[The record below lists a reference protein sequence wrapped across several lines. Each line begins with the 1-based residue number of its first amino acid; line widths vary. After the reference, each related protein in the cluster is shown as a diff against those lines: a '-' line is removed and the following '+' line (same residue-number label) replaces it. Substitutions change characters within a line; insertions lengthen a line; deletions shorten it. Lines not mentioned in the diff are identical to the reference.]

1 MQSRAPAETGSSRD
15 LQTLPVGIYPA
26 ALAQRRLWFLD
37 QLQGPTCA
45 YNVHV
50 GLWLYGPL
58 DLNALQASLQA
69 IVDRHE
75 SLRTCFTL
83 ARNQLIQLVVAST
96 PVALPLAD
104 FSAAPD
110 PYPQVYDLAK
120 QEVALPFDLSRGPL
134 WRARVMR
141 IAAEEHVFLC
151 TMHHTITDAWSMQ
164 VFVKELSA
172 LYGGFMS
179 GAAPE
184 LPELPVQYGDYSE
197 WQSQALETE
206 LIQKQLSYW
215 ADKLK
220 DAAPVLDLPQAAPRP
235 EEQTL
240 VGTTRTFPIPRELM
254 TSVSALATS
263 QQSTVFM
270 LLLAAFKVLL
280 YRYSGQADVLVG
292 VPVAGRSQV
301 EIEELIGFF
310 VDTLVL
316 RDDLSG
322 NPRFRE
328 LMARVRET
336 TLGAFANGDVPFD
349 KIVEM
354 IQPQRD
360 LRYNPIFQVMFSMIK
375 SAIRSHD
382 FGNIAAYPYVIYPST
397 SIFDLSST
405 FIEDS
410 DGNWWLQFDFNT
422 DLFREEHINGMCQDF
437 IGLLREITDNLE
449 VRIDALPMASLPQPA
464 PLEAPHLKSTNDP
477 ETKKPN
483 ASSWS
488 SFQQTDEPSQS
499 SQEIDK
505 ALLLGI
511 WKDVLGVSN
520 IGWSDNFFDLGGHSL
535 MAARLVREIQKA
547 TGRKIPVSAIF
558 KAPTIET
565 LARLIRDNSSFA
577 PEPISLKLREGA
589 NRIPFFAIAAPGV
602 DAFGFGLL
610 ARTLGEEQP
619 VYKLQAPGPLVT
631 DRPLEKEQLRKL
643 ANEYIVAMRSVQPHG
658 PFCLGGMC
666 DGVQIAQDMIV
677 ELESQGEEVLL
688 FAIFD
693 TWVLEN
699 TQDRRLWGFEY
710 YLTRLRSFRRLPS
723 KQRFATMKRAV
734 KRRLRRHH
742 AGEAAAW
749 HRAYWPGEGFQPPR
763 FRAPVLL
770 FKRPRQPYFYV
781 RDPQMGWGTRS
792 IGGVEVCEVDCGHFD
807 FLRPPYVQLV
817 GTRLQARLGQ
827 IHESV
832 QATQL
837 AAWEIGGEMRNRAAL
852 SRWIR

>member
-1 MQSRAPAETGSSRD
+1 MQSRALAETGSSPD
-15 LQTLPVGIYPA
+15 VQTLRVGIYPA

-37 QLQGPTCA
+37 QLQGPTSA

-58 DLNALQASLQA
+58 DLNALQASLQTM
-69 IVDRHE
+69 VDRHE

-83 ARNQLIQLVVAST
+83 TRNQLIQLVVPST
-96 PVALPLAD
+96 PVALPLTD

-120 QEVALPFDLSRGPL
+120 QEVARPFDLSQGPL
-134 WRARVMR
+134 FRAGVMR
-141 IAAEEHVFLC
+141 IAVEEHVFLC

-172 LYGGFMS
+172 LYDGFVS
-179 GAAPE
+179 GTVPK
-184 LPELPVQYGDYSE
+184 LPELPVQYGDFSE
-197 WQSQALETE
+197 WQQQALQTE
-206 LIQKQLSYW
+206 LIQEQLSYW

-220 DAAPVLDLPQAAPRP
+220 GAAPVLDLPQAAPRP
-235 EEQTL
+235 NEQTL
-240 VGTTRTFPIPRELM
+240 AGTTRTFPIPRELM
-254 TSVSALATS
+254 TGVSTLATR
-263 QQSTVFM
+263 QNSTVFM

-280 YRYSGQADVLVG
+280 YRYSRQSDVLVG

-301 EIEELIGFF
+301 EIEGVIGFF

-322 NPRFRE
+322 NPRFRD
-328 LMARVRET
+328 LLARVRET

-354 IQPQRD
+354 LQPQRD

-397 SIFDLSST
+397 SIFDLSAT

-422 DLFREEHINGMCQDF
+422 DLFREERIAAMCEDY
-437 IGLLREITDNLE
+437 IGLLRGIASDPEA
-449 VRIDALPMASLPQPA
+449 RIDTLPVVSLPQ
-464 PLEAPHLKSTNDP
+464 STVTAQPPSKMTNRA
-477 ETKKPN
+477 EEKKLN
-483 ASSWS
+483 ASSWA
-488 SFQQTDEPSQS
+488 SFGRNRRQS
-499 SQEIDK
+499 PGIYELEE
-505 ALLLGI
+505 ALLVDI
-511 WKDVLGVSN
+511 WKDVLGVPK
-520 IGWSDNFFDLGGHSL
+520 IGRHDNFFDLGGHSL
-535 MAARLVREIQKA
+535 LAARLVREVQNA

-558 KAPTIET
+558 KAPTVAT
-565 LARLIRDNSSFA
+565 LARLIKDGSCFTA
-577 PEPISLKLREGA
+577 EPVSMKLREGA

-602 DAFGFGLL
+602 DAIGFGFL
-610 ARTLGEEQP
+610 ARTLAEEQP
-619 VYKLQAPGPLVT
+619 VYKLQGPGALVAG
-631 DRPLEKEQLRKL
+631 RPFQKEELRKL
-643 ANEYIVAMRSVQPHG
+643 AQEYITAMRSVQPHG

-666 DGVQIAQDMIV
+666 DGVQIAQEMII
-677 ELESQGEEVLL
+677 ELESQSEKVSL

-699 TQDRRLWGFEY
+699 SQDRRLWAVDY
-710 YLTRLRSFRRLPS
+710 YLNRLRSFHRLPL
-723 KQRFATMKRAV
+723 KQQLATVTRALMRGV
-734 KRRLRRHH
+734 RRHR
-742 AGEAAAW
+742 ATQTAW
-749 HRAYWPGEGFQPPR
+749 NRAYWPGEDFQPPR

-770 FKRPRQPYFYV
+770 FKRPRQPFFYV
-781 RDPQMGWGTRS
+781 RDPELGWGTRS
-792 IGGVEVCEVDCGHFD
+792 KGGVEVCEVDCGHFD
-807 FLRPPYVQLV
+807 FLRPPYVQRI
-817 GTRLQARLGQ
+817 GERLQARLREINEGA
-827 IHESV
+827 

-837 AAWEIGGEMRNRAAL
+837 AV
-852 SRWIR
+852 